1 MPHGINFDWWCAAAV
16 KFRKNGEGVWFR
28 MLCAHVKNTEADAA
42 SAREPL
48 CSRTL
53 CTIPR
58 LLAGSRRSMVTQGQL
73 MLTGNAVTAYVRCVQ
88 VWASGGSLSVQW
100 EDVEVLVMWQLFTD
114 VNGVQADGV
123 FWPLPQEFV
132 SCEDKRAKT
141 ASVWLLCWGKKQLK
155 AVRTTRNTQLRF
167 YFCELVFLLI
177 LCPIKQLT
185 ITQVLHSVLNKWR
198 HF

>member
-16 KFRKNGEGVWFR
+16 KFRKNGKGVGFR
-28 MLCAHVKNTEADAA
+28 MLCAHDQNTHADAA

-53 CTIPR
+53 CIITR
-58 LLAGSRRSMVTQGQL
+58 LLAASRRSMVTQGQL

-132 SCEDKRAKT
+132 
-141 ASVWLLCWGKKQLK
+141 WGKKQLK
-155 AVRTTRNTQLRF
+155 AVRTTRNTQLWF

-177 LCPIKQLT
+177 LCLIKQLT